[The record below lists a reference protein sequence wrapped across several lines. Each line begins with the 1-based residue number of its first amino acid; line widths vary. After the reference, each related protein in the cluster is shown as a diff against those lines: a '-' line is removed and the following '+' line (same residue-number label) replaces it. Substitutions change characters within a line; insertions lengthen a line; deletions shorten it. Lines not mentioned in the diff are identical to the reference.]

1 MTDNA
6 RVLSPATLDRQELLQ
21 PLLVV
26 DVCVPDVMPEWQRW
40 LEEIGFIPGE
50 PVCLLARALPGGDP
64 LVVRIGSSTFALR
77 RAEAA
82 CVLVEAA
89 S

>member
-1 MTDNA
+1 MTD
-6 RVLSPATLDRQELLQ
+6 SESPPPATLDRQNLHRPLQ
-21 PLLVV
+21 VV
-26 DVCVPDVMPEWQRW
+26 DVRVPDAMPEWHAW

-50 PVCLLARALPGGDP
+50 SVCLLARALPWGDP
-64 LVVRIGSSTFALR
+64 LVVRIGNSTFALR

-89 S
+89 A